1 MAATIPPGL
10 EDVLSIDPEIMHGAL
25 CFKGRRLMLTVLLDN
40 LVEGMSVDEFVEE
53 YEADRTQVMAVVGW
67 QAREA
72 RRAASIGSGD

>member
-40 LVEGMSVDEFVEE
+40 LTDGMGADKFIKV
-53 YEADRTQVMAVVGW
+53 YGADRSQVMAVIEW
-67 QAREA
+67 QARET
-72 RRAASIGSGD
+72 RRAANIEHED

>member
-40 LVEGMSVDEFVEE
+40 LKDGMSVDG
-53 YEADRTQVMAVVGW
+53 YEANRDQVMAVVRW
-67 QAREA
+67 QTEET
-72 RRAASIGSGD
+72 RRAAGIERED

>member
-40 LVEGMSVDEFVEE
+40 LKDGMSVDEFVDE
-53 YEADRTQVMAVVGW
+53 YEANRDQVMAVVRW
-67 QAREA
+67 QTEET
-72 RRAASIGSGD
+72 RRAAGIERED